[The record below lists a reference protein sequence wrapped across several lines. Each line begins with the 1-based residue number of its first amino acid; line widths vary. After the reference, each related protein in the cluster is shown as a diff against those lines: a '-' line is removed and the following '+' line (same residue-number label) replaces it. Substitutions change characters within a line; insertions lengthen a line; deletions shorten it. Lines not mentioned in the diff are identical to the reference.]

1 MHTAHVGLRSEASA
15 PQLSPQQPNL
25 LKLASSSCGKNVASP
40 CPWSGAPPLA
50 CLLFLG
56 RCFLPVQIHVVDF
69 SLRRQTL
76 HPPNP
81 PLLSQPRSTHIVGIS
96 QRTYHS
102 AWSTHSCL
110 LSRLLLHTANL
121 LKLKTPRPTSAATAR
136 QTTTPTATISTT
148 TWQISFWF
156 GYIVSLLNVRRLHM
170 AATCFTC
177 GNARQAQFSNTG
189 RPISGT

>member
-1 MHTAHVGLRSEASA
+1 MAD
-15 PQLSPQQPNL
+15 
-25 LKLASSSCGKNVASP
+25 VASP

-69 SLRRQTL
+69 SLRRPCTP
-76 HPPNP
+76 HPQSPT
-81 PLLSQPRSTHIVGIS
+81 PRSTSSAFHNSLVGI
-96 QRTYHS
+96 
-102 AWSTHSCL
+102 WSTHSCL

>member
-1 MHTAHVGLRSEASA
+1 MHTAHVGLRSEASG

-96 QRTYHS
+96 QLTRRHLVNS
-102 AWSTHSCL
+102 LMSSSLAAAPPPHGEPSEAENASPNKR
-110 LSRLLLHTANL
+110 SNSTANDDADCNNINNNMADL
-121 LKLKTPRPTSAATAR
+121 FLVWL
-136 QTTTPTATISTT
+136 
-148 TWQISFWF
+148 
-156 GYIVSLLNVRRLHM
+156 YSLVIE
-170 AATCFTC
+170 C
-177 GNARQAQFSNTG
+177 
-189 RPISGT
+189 